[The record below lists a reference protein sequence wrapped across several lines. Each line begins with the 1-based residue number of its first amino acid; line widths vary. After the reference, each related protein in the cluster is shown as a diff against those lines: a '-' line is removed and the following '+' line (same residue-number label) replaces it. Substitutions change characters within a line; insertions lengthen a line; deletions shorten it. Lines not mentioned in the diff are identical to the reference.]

1 VSDGFLNWVSEASAP
16 SSPKL
21 NGVFVATVVDGWDMM
36 GLGRVKVSIPA
47 LPDVEPWARVAA
59 PFAGDDA
66 GFWALPQVDDEVL
79 VAFERG
85 DVTHPYVI
93 GSLWS
98 MDARPPAE
106 IPTDAVTKRILK
118 TPEGHVIELDD
129 LMQTITITTTTDQEV
144 VIGPTKIE
152 LVAGKGT
159 AKVTIGTDGAI
170 KLESAREISMS
181 APRISLDAKA
191 QLSLSGTSVSVQ
203 ATGNCSV
210 QGAVVAI
217 N

>member
-1 VSDGFLNWVSEASAP
+1 MSDGFLGWVSEASTPSAP
-16 SSPKL
+16 QL
-21 NGVFVATVVDGWDMM
+21 NGVFLATVVDGWDMM
-36 GLGRVKVSIPA
+36 GLGRVKLKIPA
-47 LPDVEPWARVAA
+47 LPEIEPWARVAA

-66 GFWALPQVDDEVL
+66 GFWAMPQTDDEVL

-85 DVTHPYVI
+85 DVDHPYVI

-98 MDARPPAE
+98 MDARPPSD

-118 TPEGHVIELDD
+118 TPEGHVVELDD
-129 LMQTITITTTTDQEV
+129 LMQTITITTTTDQQVE
-144 VIGPTKIE
+144 IGPSEIK

-170 KLESAREISMS
+170 KLQSAQEISLS
-181 APRISLDAKA
+181 APRISIDATA
-191 QLSLSGTSVSVQ
+191 QLKLSGASISMQ
-203 ATGNCSV
+203 ATGNCSI